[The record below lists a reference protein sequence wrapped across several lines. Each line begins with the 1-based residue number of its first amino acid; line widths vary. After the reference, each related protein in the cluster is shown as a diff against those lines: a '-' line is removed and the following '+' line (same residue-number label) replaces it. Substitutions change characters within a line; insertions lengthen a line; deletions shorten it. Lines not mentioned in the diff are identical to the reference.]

1 MNQLSYFNG
10 QVVADEELSVSVF
23 DSGFVQGVTVSEQLR
38 TFGGTLFE
46 LDQHLQRLSRSLQIV
61 GLTDINLEDVRTQAT
76 AIASHNHSLLQPGDD
91 LGLTIFIT
99 PGCGA
104 SAAGGQHEG
113 PTIGIYT
120 TPVPF
125 HRWSKC
131 YAAGESLVVS
141 SVRQIPGNCWPE
153 ELKCR
158 SRMHYYLADQEARRK
173 KPGARALLL
182 DQAGFVA
189 EASTASVL
197 AWRQDEGIV
206 APPMDKVLPSIS
218 VRVIKRLAAE
228 LSLNFVH
235 RDLSVEDMLTA
246 DEVLLSSTSPCLL
259 PVLSI
264 DETQIGSGQPG
275 PVFQKVL
282 TAWNQLT
289 NTDIAAQA
297 VQFSTR

>member
-1 MNQLSYFNG
+1 
-10 QVVADEELSVSVF
+10 VF
-23 DSGFVQGVTVSEQLR
+23 DPGFVQGVTVSEQLR

-61 GLTDINLEDVRTQAT
+61 GLTDIDLDSVRTQAL

-91 LGLTIFIT
+91 LGLTIFVT
-99 PGCGA
+99 PGCA
-104 SAAGGQHEG
+104 TSAPGGQHAG

-120 TPVPF
+120 TPLPF
-125 HRWSKC
+125 HRWSNC
-131 YAAGESLVVS
+131 YTGGESLVVS
-141 SVRQIPGNCWPE
+141 SVRQSPGNCWPE

-182 DQAGFVA
+182 DQSGFVA

-197 AWRQDEGIV
+197 AWRQDEGFV
-206 APPMDKVLPSIS
+206 APPVEKVLPSIS

-235 RDLSVEDMLTA
+235 RDLTVEDMLTA

-264 DETQIGSGQPG
+264 DQTTIGNGQPG
-275 PVFQKVL
+275 PIFQQVL
-282 TAWNQLT
+282 SAWNQLT

-297 VQFSTR
+297 VQFATR